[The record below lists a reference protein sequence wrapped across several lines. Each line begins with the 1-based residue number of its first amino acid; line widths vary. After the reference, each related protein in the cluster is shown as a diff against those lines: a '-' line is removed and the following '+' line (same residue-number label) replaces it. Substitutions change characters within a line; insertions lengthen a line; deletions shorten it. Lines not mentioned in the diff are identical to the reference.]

1 MGSFGIRFA
10 NVIGQTPNSRR
21 YISSFFN
28 VPSLTSSQA
37 FTSTRPTHVLVVAD
51 PQILDHRSYP
61 GRPAILT
68 YITQVLV
75 DLNIRK
81 NWREATRLNPDAVI
95 FLGDMMDGGRFP
107 MSDTEYVLLSMCP
120 PRVQA
125 LRRRYESYSRRFK
138 TIFTLDPSIP
148 EYFIPGNHDIG

>member
-1 MGSFGIRFA
+1 MRLARLQIPDGIYSPF
-10 NVIGQTPNSRR
+10 
-21 YISSFFN
+21 SSIL
-28 VPSLTSSQA
+28 SLTSFQTFA
-37 FTSTRPTHVLVVAD
+37 STRPTHVLVVAD

-61 GRPAILT
+61 DRPAILT

-81 NWREATRLNPDAVI
+81 NWREATRLSPDAVI

-107 MSDTEYVLLSMCP
+107 MSDAEYVLLSTCP
-120 PRVQA
+120 SRSQA
-125 LRRRYESYSRRFK
+125 PRRRYESYSRRFR